1 MTWFLILLR
10 RPVLNYALFGLSS
23 THCTKIPARHLIS
36 KGSQQPPTIEV
47 SRLSFTRQRADSA
60 STEARAML
68 HPEVDWTKIIQ
79 RTGDQHWWFSQLLDL
94 SYLIRF
100 LNPSPKRGQIVEY
113 PNRLVRR
120 LTAKF
125 QAILKIADSVASGNN
140 TSRPQLNSLITS
152 PELVASQRSRW
163 IVNATGKWNR
173 NSAPRLCL

>member
-1 MTWFLILLR
+1 MLSLDSVRPTVQRFQPGTSSVKDHSSHLQLKSAVCLLR
-10 RPVLNYALFGLSS
+10 DNEQTPL
-23 THCTKIPARHLIS
+23 
-36 KGSQQPPTIEV
+36 QQKLE
-47 SRLSFTRQRADSA
+47 
-60 STEARAML
+60 

-125 QAILKIADSVASGNN
+125 QAILKIADSVATGNN

-163 IVNATGKWNR
+163 IVNETGKWNR
-173 NSAPRLCL
+173 NPAPRLCL